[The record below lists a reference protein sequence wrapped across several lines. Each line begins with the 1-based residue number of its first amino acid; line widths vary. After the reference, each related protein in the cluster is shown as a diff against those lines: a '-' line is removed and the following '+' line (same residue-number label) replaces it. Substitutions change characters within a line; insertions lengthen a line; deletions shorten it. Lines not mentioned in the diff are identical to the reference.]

1 MLLAMGRQ
9 PLLSPKPG
17 PAGMSHKNTFWQQV
31 NQNPKHGRED
41 KIRIPSH
48 VVMGG

>member
-17 PAGMSHKNTFWQQV
+17 PAGRQQV

-41 KIRIPSH
+41 KRRIPSH